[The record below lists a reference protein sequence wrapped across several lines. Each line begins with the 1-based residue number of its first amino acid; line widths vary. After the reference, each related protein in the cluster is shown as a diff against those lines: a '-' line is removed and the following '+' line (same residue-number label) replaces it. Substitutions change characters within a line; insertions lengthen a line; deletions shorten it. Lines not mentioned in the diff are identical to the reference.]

1 MEKKRK
7 FLVDEVDYEL
17 VEMWECDF
25 MKEISKDS
33 RLQEMA
39 IKAGIRCLDRLH
51 PRDALYG
58 GFIFSISAA

>member
-1 MEKKRK
+1 MEKKRT
-7 FLVDEVDYEL
+7 FLVDEVGYEL

-33 RLQEMA
+33 KLQDMA
-39 IKAGIRCLDRLH
+39 TKADIRRLDRLH

-58 GFIFSISAA
+58 GFIFSIIPA